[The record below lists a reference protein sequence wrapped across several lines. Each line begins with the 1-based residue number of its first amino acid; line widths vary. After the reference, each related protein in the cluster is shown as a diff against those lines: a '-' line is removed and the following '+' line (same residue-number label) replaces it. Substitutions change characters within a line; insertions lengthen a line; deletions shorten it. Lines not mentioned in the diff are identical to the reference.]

1 MRFILGFAFLLL
13 GSCATTDH
21 LGRDV
26 PDFLSSEYYYEE
38 FRRTLVESRLRRP
51 DETSFLSRSSFYR
64 NEFEDVTFFID
75 MPFEGIGIAVDL
87 SRWVRKSVLSS
98 DRIDTDEYV
107 LRVVI
112 SDYISHDD
120 VSTFEQGAVSKN
132 EKYLISVTQDDFQR
146 LRQEMAVS
154 DFQNLAASPL
164 REEYIC
170 TPPTT
175 IWYFEV
181 RTDESSGFIK
191 RDPCDRGFL
200 ADLKY
205 IDPLLTVLETTRPD
219 LHGFVV
225 EQLDVVKAKYDE

>member
-1 MRFILGFAFLLL
+1 MRYILGFAFLLL
-13 GSCATTDH
+13 GSCATTGH

-38 FRRTLVESRLRRP
+38 FRRALLESRLRRP
-51 DETSFLSRSSFYR
+51 DETGFLSRSGLYR

-87 SRWVRKSVLSS
+87 SRWTRKSSS
-98 DRIDTDEYV
+98 PSNRLDTDDYV

-112 SDYISHDD
+112 SDYVSQDD
-120 VSTFEQGAVSKN
+120 VSTFEQGFISKN
-132 EKYLISVTQDDFQR
+132 EKYLISVMQDEFQT
-146 LRQEMAVS
+146 LRREMTVS
-154 DFQNLAASPL
+154 DFQNMAASPL
-164 REEYIC
+164 LEDRIC
-170 TPPTT
+170 IPPKTV
-175 IWYFEV
+175 WYLEV

-205 IDPLLTVLETTRPD
+205 IDPLLTILETNRPD
-219 LHGFVV
+219 LHAFVV
-225 EQLDVVKAKYDE
+225 EQLDVLKAKYDE